1 MSLSAVRAAIAAR
14 LSAVADI
21 GVVHSYERYSHD
33 LATLIKLYYSLPHRQ
48 LRGWFIRRKATRENG
63 ILPPRYLE
71 VANWEIRGFMAL
83 DDANATEKKMD
94 DLIEAIRDAFRA
106 DRTLGGTVT
115 KIGELPA
122 TASRGMQ
129 LEDFGPVMFGGV
141 LCHGV
146 RLSLVTTRELNQ

>member
-1 MSLSAVRAAIAAR
+1 MSLSNVRAAIVST
-14 LSAVADI
+14 LSAVPNI

-33 LATLIKLYYSLPHRQ
+33 LATLKKLYFSSAHNQ
-48 LRGWFIRRKATRENG
+48 LRGWFVRRVGTRENG

-71 VANWEIRGFMAL
+71 VATWQIRGVMSL
-83 DDANATEKKMD
+83 EDAAGTEKVMD
-94 DLIEAIRDAFRA
+94 ELIEAVRDAFRV

-115 KIGELPA
+115 KLGTLQPNSE
-122 TASRGMQ
+122 RGPQ
-129 LEDFGPVMFGGV
+129 LDDFGPVMFGGA